1 MNRRRVIQGS
11 MAALLGA
18 PLLGRLA
25 WAKSSEP
32 VRVGM
37 LIPETGPAGLFGPSS
52 RNCTEMGVADINA
65 RGGVLG
71 RPIEIL
77 YADGGLPPAQAAQ
90 AALRL
95 WRGRKIDVLVGMHDS
110 AVREAVA
117 GMLKGQLPYIY
128 TPITEGGG
136 CAPATYV
143 IGETPQQQMD
153 PLMPWLAKNRN
164 VGKWYLIGNDYIWP
178 RESNAIGKRAIA
190 ASGGQ
195 VVGEE
200 YLPFSVDNFD
210 ASLSRIR
217 DSGADAVLITLVG
230 GSCVGFNRA
239 FASFGL
245 SSNILRFATNLE
257 ENTLRGIG
265 GQNAQNLY
273 SVAGYFATLPGGP
286 AQAFAERYQKAF
298 DNNAAPLNGLAE
310 SCYEGLLLLEAMAK
324 KAGSF
329 DPRQTDAVAE
339 GLSYSGPRGVIE
351 LRSRYAA
358 KNIYLGQAD
367 GEQFKVVATFENVQ
381 PGQSCAT

>member
-1 MNRRRVIQGS
+1 MNRRRMLQGS
-11 MAALLGA
+11 AAALLGA
-18 PLLGRLA
+18 PLLSRLA
-25 WAKSSEP
+25 WASASDP

-37 LIPETGPAGLFGPSS
+37 LIPDTGPAGLFGPSS
-52 RNCTEMGVADINA
+52 RNCVEMGVADINA

-143 IGETPQQQMD
+143 IGETPQQQMG
-153 PLMPWLAKNRN
+153 PLMPWLAENRN
-164 VGKWYLIGNDYIWP
+164 VRKWYLIGNDYIWP
-178 RESNAIGKRAIA
+178 RESNAIGKQAIA
-190 ASGGQ
+190 AAGGE

-210 ASLSRIR
+210 ASVSRIR
-217 DSGADAVLITLVG
+217 DSGAEGVLITLVG
-230 GSCVGFNRA
+230 GSCVGFNRT

-245 SSNILRFATNLE
+245 PSKILRFATNLE
-257 ENTLRGIG
+257 ENTLQGIG
-265 GQNAQNLY
+265 AQNAENLY
-273 SVAGYFATLPGGP
+273 SVAGYFSTLPGGP
-286 AQAFAERYQKAF
+286 AQEFAERYKSLYGES
-298 DNNAAPLNGLAE
+298 AAPLNGLAE
-310 SCYEGLLLLEAMAK
+310 SCYEGLLLMEAMAK
-324 KAGSF
+324 QAGSF
-329 DPRQTDAVAE
+329 DPKKTDAVAE
-339 GLSYSGPRGVIE
+339 GLSYAGPRGQIE

-358 KNIYLGQAD
+358 KNIYLGEAD
-367 GEQFKVVATFENVQ
+367 GDQFKVVATFENVA
-381 PGQSCAT
+381 PGQNCST